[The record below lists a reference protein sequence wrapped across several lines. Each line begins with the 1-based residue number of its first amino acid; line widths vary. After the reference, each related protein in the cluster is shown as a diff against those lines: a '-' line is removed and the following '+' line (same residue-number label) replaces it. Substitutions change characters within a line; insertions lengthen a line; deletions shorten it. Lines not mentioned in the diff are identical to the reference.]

1 ANTAQQNA
9 ATAADTLMS
18 GAPPAGTPVSQT
30 NLGDRAGRV
39 NEFWVNGQGRNP
51 EQPFINDPA
60 APRGFR
66 SNTDAPQSG
75 DLYQPSL
82 AKEVARNMVVPIS
95 GGIETAGAHWAK
107 GNAQAG
113 LDAATAAFNKN
124 PSDANLDALQTAKE
138 KVAFYEGL
146 ERMGQAGFTAGLV
159 GMGNSML
166 SGSSPV

>member
-1 ANTAQQNA
+1 AKARAAEAEANAKIAETNATATNRETADKKLKDAEAALPWYKSVFRDYSQPVGVGAGLLAAILTRGKLQKTANTAQQNA

-82 AKEVARNMVVPIS
+82 AKEVARNMV
-95 GGIETAGAHWAK
+95 
-107 GNAQAG
+107 
-113 LDAATAAFNKN
+113 
-124 PSDANLDALQTAKE
+124 
-138 KVAFYEGL
+138 
-146 ERMGQAGFTAGLV
+146 
-159 GMGNSML
+159 
-166 SGSSPV
+166 